1 MPAWKKLLSV
11 LVAAICLL
19 PVNCQAAE
27 KMSFVD
33 AIGSTGYYVYMDS
46 VAWESDAVVNAKVA
60 VIKTTTNRMYV
71 YRMRFDCGMM
81 TYQILS
87 SETLAYDTKEVLE
100 SSWVP
105 QMEMGYSST
114 SIMQEMVSYIM
125 HPED

>member
-1 MPAWKKLLSV
+1 MWKKLLPIF
-11 LVAAICLL
+11 VAVICLM
-19 PVNCQAAE
+19 PMNCRAAE

-46 VAWESDAVVNAKVA
+46 VAWESDTVVSAKIA
-60 VIKTTTNRMYV
+60 VIKAATNRMYV

-87 SETLAYDTKEVLE
+87 SETLAYDTKTVLE

-125 HPED
+125 HPET